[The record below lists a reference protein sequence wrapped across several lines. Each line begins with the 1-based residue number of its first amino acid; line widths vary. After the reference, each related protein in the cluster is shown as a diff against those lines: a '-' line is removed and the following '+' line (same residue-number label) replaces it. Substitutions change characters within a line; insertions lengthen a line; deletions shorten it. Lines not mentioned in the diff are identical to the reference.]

1 MFNLSTFFPR
11 IAARVA
17 MPPAVSRAHPPAAA
31 TQTPPVPRQDD
42 EIQTLAWRLWQGAQ
56 AHGLPVQ
63 VGRGWRVGSVI
74 SLPITFDARVTVRAL
89 RRIEPELARW
99 MQVAPVMVVQD
110 PANGMVMM
118 QTRARN
124 REIILAG
131 PNSPK
136 LSGARV
142 PIGRL
147 VNGRGDAIVD
157 LSSPSMC
164 HVLVVAG
171 TGGGKTEALQT
182 LMYQLCRQNDPH
194 ELALMIIDP
203 AGHRV
208 SHAWDHSAHLLCPV
222 LRGDMEQALHGL
234 EWLADEVERRNRE
247 DWINPRP
254 RIVLAIDEM
263 ADFSARQVGARFA
276 AALERIVQYGRRVN
290 VNAVCATQHASR
302 EFIGST
308 FIKANF
314 RARLVG
320 KVDSAS
326 SSALATG
333 EAGWDAHRLHG
344 AGDFILAFHED
355 GAGRFQ
361 CALTREEAILAL
373 PQTRHVLDLPSMSP
387 PGAPAAIRAAV
398 PKPAPAVTPVATPLS
413 AETASPDGAPTH
425 QAQAGTVTAGE
436 DRQAQRE
443 RELRTRMRDM
453 LAENPGISSRRLE
466 IALFGYAGGA
476 ATAAVARLRPQVEA
490 EISAA
495 RSAAEKPKED
505 V

>member
-1 MFNLSTFFPR
+1 MFNITALFPR
-11 IAARVA
+11 LAARVA
-17 MPPAVSRAHPPAAA
+17 PPPAAA
-31 TQTPPVPRQDD
+31 AQPHPVPRQD

-56 AHGLPVQ
+56 AHALPIH

-74 SLPITFDARVTVRAL
+74 SLPVTFDARVTVRAL

-110 PANGMVMM
+110 PANGMVMI
-118 QTRARN
+118 QTRSQK
-124 REIILAG
+124 REVILAG
-131 PNSPK
+131 PDSPK
-136 LSGARV
+136 LAGARI

-157 LSSPSMC
+157 LSSPAMC
-164 HVLVVAG
+164 HILIVAA

-182 LMYQLCRQNDPH
+182 LMYQLCRQNDPQD
-194 ELALMIIDP
+194 LALMIIDP

-247 DWINPRP
+247 DWLNPRP
-254 RIVLAIDEM
+254 RIVLAIDEL
-263 ADFSARQVGARFA
+263 ADFSAGGSSARFA
-276 AALERIVQYGRRVN
+276 AVLERIVQYGRRVN
-290 VNAVCATQHASR
+290 VHAVCATQHASR
-302 EFIGST
+302 EFIGSA
-308 FIKANF
+308 FIKTNF

-344 AGDFILAFHED
+344 AGDFILAFREE

-361 CALTREEAILAL
+361 CALTREDAILDL
-373 PQTRHVLDLPSMSP
+373 PQTRHVLDLPIMAPASASKTALAAQP
-387 PGAPAAIRAAV
+387 AETAPAA
-398 PKPAPAVTPVATPLS
+398 AT
-413 AETASPDGAPTH
+413 T
-425 QAQAGTVTAGE
+425 
-436 DRQAQRE
+436 AQRVQARTITTGDQQTQRMQGLRE
-443 RELRTRMRDM
+443 RM
-453 LAENPGISSRRLE
+453 LAMLTENPDISSRRLE

-476 ATAAVARLRPQVEA
+476 ATAAVARLRSQVET
-490 EISAA
+490 EIRAA
-495 RSAAEKPKED
+495 HSAAENAKED